1 MAFSLQ
7 TSILDL
13 CVLSLLRNKDRYG
26 YSFTQKMKTVMPISE
41 STIYPVLR
49 RLKKEGLLETYDRQ
63 YQGRNRKYY
72 RITPAGRQRLKEDE
86 KEWERWKASLDR
98 LLKDTGEEGEE
109 DE

>member
-26 YSFTQKMKTVMPISE
+26 YSFTQKMKRVMPISE

-49 RLKKEGLLETYDRQ
+49 RLQKDGLLDTYDRQ
-63 YQGRNRKYY
+63 HQGRNRKYY
-72 RITPAGRQRLKEDE
+72 RITEAGRNRLTIYQED
-86 KEWERWKASLDR
+86 WEAFKTALED
-98 LLKDTGEEGEE
+98 LLVEADEE
-109 DE
+109 DEYD

>member
-13 CVLSLLRNKDRYG
+13 CVLSLLRSKDRYG